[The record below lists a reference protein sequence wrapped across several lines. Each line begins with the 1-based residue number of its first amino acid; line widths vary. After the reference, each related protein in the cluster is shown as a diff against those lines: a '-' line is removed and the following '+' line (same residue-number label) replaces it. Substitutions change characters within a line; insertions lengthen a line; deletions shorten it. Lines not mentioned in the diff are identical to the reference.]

1 MIELRRSFEV
11 AHNLDG
17 KFSFSPDKELVE
29 VEKELGTIIDWI

>member
-17 KFSFSPDKELVE
+17 KFSFSPNKKLVE
-29 VEKELGTIIDWI
+29 IEKELRTIID